1 MLEFGSV
8 SNENYTFCSLT
19 GFLNMYSIDKEY
31 AMIVLKQILTTQI
44 FLNRYFFLK
53 NEFQVDPSSKI
64 SIMNGY

>member
-44 FLNRYFFLK
+44 FLNRYFFKRMNFRLIRALK
-53 NEFQVDPSSKI
+53 SV
-64 SIMNGY
+64 